1 MVTISDLTGDS
12 FRNSFNISLFRND
25 LTRAFE
31 EFDTDVLYSTLTQ
44 ITELFAQQPMRYL
57 QAVDGACNILYLAL
71 SLLPDGSQTL
81 SQIFASYSDGYRSI
95 YRMNNV
101 EQVAEWLTVLRLSLI
116 HISQP
121 RSCAHLRASPGRDL
135 RSAGRP
141 CCSHRTGSPRWR
153 SPYPQCRRS

>member
-1 MVTISDLTGDS
+1 MCIRDSVRITAGLGSCVSQPSRISESYQEARQAFALSSRAKPVVTISDLTGDS

-81 SQIFASYSDGYRSI
+81 SQIFASYGDGYRSI

-101 EQVAEWLTVLRLSLI
+101 EQVEEWRCV
-116 HISQP
+116 
-121 RSCAHLRASPGRDL
+121 
-135 RSAGRP
+135 
-141 CCSHRTGSPRWR
+141 
-153 SPYPQCRRS
+153 